1 MGTVDPY
8 SPRLYDPVTSPTPQK
23 EPLIVQNLR
32 IPGPTPCPPETLEVL
47 SKQMINHRG
56 PEFAAMQTRVM
67 DRLKTF
73 FRTSNEVYVYTTSG
87 TGAMEAAIVNTLS
100 PGDKVLSISI
110 GEFGDR
116 FGEIAAAYG
125 ANVTRYNF
133 DPGTEADA
141 AVIAQELAKD
151 PEFKAVLVTHNET
164 STGVTNDIAAIVK
177 ACRAVSP
184 DVLMIVDGVSSLGC
198 IPYAADA
205 WDVDVSTTASQKGFM
220 IPPGLAFVS
229 FSDRAWKAFETS
241 KMPKF
246 YFDIGKCRDLAAKGQ
261 TPFTPAVSLYYG
273 LDLALGMMADE
284 GLEQCNARHHDV
296 AEYTRQKVKALGLS
310 LLAEGPQ
317 ASDTVTSVRVPE
329 GIEAAKLLSI
339 LNSEYETVL
348 AAGQGKLAGKIV
360 RIGHMGLVSK
370 GDIDL
375 AVLALESALGQ
386 LGYKK

>member
-1 MGTVDPY
+1 
-8 SPRLYDPVTSPTPQK
+8 
-23 EPLIVQNLR
+23 VQNLR
-32 IPGPTPCPPETLEVL
+32 IPGPTPCPPETLAEL
-47 SKQMINHRG
+47 SRQMINHRG
-56 PEFAAMQTRVM
+56 PEFAEMQGRIM
-67 DRLKTF
+67 ERLKKF

-100 PGDKVLSISI
+100 PGDKVLSVSI

-116 FGEIAAAYG
+116 FAEIAAAYG
-125 ANVTRYNF
+125 ADVARLACE
-133 DPGTEADA
+133 PGTEADA
-141 AVIAQELAKD
+141 RDVADALAKD
-151 PEFKAVLVTHNET
+151 PQFKAVLVTHNET
-164 STGVTNDIAAIVK
+164 STGVTNDIQSICR

-229 FSDRAWKAFETS
+229 LSDRGWKAYETS

-246 YFDIGKCRDLAAKGQ
+246 YFDIGKCKELAAKGQ

-273 LDLALGMMADE
+273 LDLALQMMADE
-284 GLEQCNARHHDV
+284 GLEQTNARHRDV
-296 AEYTRQKVKALGLS
+296 ADYTRAKVKALGLS

-329 GIEAAKLLSI
+329 DIEAGKLLAM
-339 LNSEYETVL
+339 LNSDYDTVL

-360 RIGHMGLVSK
+360 RIGHMGIVHK
-370 GDIDL
+370 EDIDA
-375 AVLALESALGQ
+375 AVSALESALGR
-386 LGYKK
+386 LGYKKPAAVG